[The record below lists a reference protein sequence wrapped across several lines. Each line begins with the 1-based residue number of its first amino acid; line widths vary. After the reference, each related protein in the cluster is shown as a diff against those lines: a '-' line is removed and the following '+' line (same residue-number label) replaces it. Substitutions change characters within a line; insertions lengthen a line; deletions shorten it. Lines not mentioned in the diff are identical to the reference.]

1 MRVGKREKMMRKG
14 MEVKVNNDNQDKTMM
29 KSNKKSMTN
38 STRSSYLLSNNNRAK
53 DNNRSQM
60 RTTNNNNNK
69 KMVKIYK
76 TPQSNNRGIK
86 LMSMSNNRIARVIN
100 NRMIKMMKIY
110 KISKK
115 ATLTNS
121 QFSHKRKGITAI
133 TKIAITKIA
142 ITTKIS
148 ITTIRDNPNN
158 N

>member
-1 MRVGKREKMMRKG
+1 
-14 MEVKVNNDNQDKTMM
+14 
-29 KSNKKSMTN
+29 
-38 STRSSYLLSNNNRAK
+38 
-53 DNNRSQM
+53 M
-60 RTTNNNNNK
+60 RTTNNNKK

-100 NRMIKMMKIY
+100 NNRMIKMMKIY

-115 ATLTNS
+115 VTLTNS
-121 QFSHKRKGITAI
+121 QFSHKRKEITAI
-133 TKIAITKIA
+133 TKIA
-142 ITTKIS
+142 